1 MSYQEKKNIVSLI
14 STFLIFGS
22 YCLYVFG
29 LQRETYYAS
38 INELSYWASVILI
51 LIPVSV
57 AAKIVIS
64 IVFSIVYRTTSGEK
78 EPSFMDELDKL
89 IDLKATRNSYYVFI
103 IGFLL
108 AMGALAASLPPY
120 VTFLTL
126 LGFGFLAE
134 VTAVVTQLYL
144 YRKGV

>member
-29 LQRETYYAS
+29 LQRKEHFAS
-38 INELSYWASVILI
+38 VNELSFWASVILI
-51 LIPVSV
+51 LIPVSI
-57 AAKIVIS
+57 AAKIVIT
-64 IVFSIVYRTTSGEK
+64 IVFTIVYRTTSGEK

-89 IDLKATRNSYYVFI
+89 IDLKATRNAHYVFVL
-103 IGFLL
+103 GFLL
-108 AMGALAASLPPY
+108 AMGALAAHLPPY
-120 VTFLTL
+120 VVFLTL
-126 LGFGFLAE
+126 LGFGFLSE
-134 VTAVVTQLYL
+134 MTAVVTQLYL